1 VAVTGSDVVRCRKL
15 VARDASVLALHRILA
30 SRRRDWRLAPPTGI
44 MMRALC
50 EVRQSGATPR
60 WDLPANPGLG
70 VFATANIPVGTL
82 LFWRLHEARLLP
94 GSGVSPLLQSYA
106 MVHSMRPFVLLCPG
120 KSEWAARSARDVN
133 GVQSLLGFGWR
144 VNFAG
149 EGDRVNVSLMKAGT
163 FGDHFCFSV
172 LKDITP
178 TEELLFAPD
187 FHYRSAL
194 VSVVNGSV

>member
-1 VAVTGSDVVRCRKL
+1 MLVASACNEPVWPKTCHSCALFRTAMRRGRLWRWLRKCSQRRLPWYATPGRTAVAVTGSDVVRCRKL

-106 MVHSMRPFVLLCPG
+106 MVHSMRPFVLLC
-120 KSEWAARSARDVN
+120 
-133 GVQSLLGFGWR
+133 
-144 VNFAG
+144 
-149 EGDRVNVSLMKAGT
+149 VSRQ
-163 FGDHFCFSV
+163 V
-172 LKDITP
+172 
-178 TEELLFAPD
+178 
-187 FHYRSAL
+187 
-194 VSVVNGSV
+194 

>member
-1 VAVTGSDVVRCRKL
+1 VEFHRSSNLTQWCTRC
-15 VARDASVLALHRILA
+15 AH
-30 SRRRDWRLAPPTGI
+30 
-44 MMRALC
+44 LC
-50 EVRQSGATPR
+50 SCA
-60 WDLPANPGLG
+60 
-70 VFATANIPVGTL
+70 
-82 LFWRLHEARLLP
+82 
-94 GSGVSPLLQSYA
+94 
-106 MVHSMRPFVLLCPG
+106 CPG